1 MPDAPPARDIADQ
14 MRRLL
19 DVLHEAAGTHD
30 ALPQYTEALAVVD
43 LLLWMLASP
52 LVPKGVRR
60 LAEMATAAGRE
71 IDHVT
76 RDLAQAWAKLSP
88 RLGSRGRF
96 WDKV

>member
-1 MPDAPPARDIADQ
+1 
-14 MRRLL
+14 MRRPC
-19 DVLHEAAGTHD
+19 THD
-30 ALPQYTEALAVVD
+30 ALPQYTEALAIVD
-43 LLLWMLASP
+43 LLLSMLASP

-60 LAEMATAAGRE
+60 LAEMLERLRRSLEMATAAGRE
-71 IDHVT
+71 IEHVT